1 MLVALISTTV
11 VLTVGVIPFLGLI
24 IPNIVS
30 LFKGDNLSKTL
41 PHTALLGMSFL
52 LFCDIVGRVLIFPYE
67 IPISM
72 TVGVIG
78 SAIFLIM
85 LFRGKHMR
93 NRTKMLI
100 LLGLA
105 VASILLYVFYELNG
119 NYHYAFPRR
128 LIKVVA
134 MSLTGIAIAYST
146 VVFQTITHN
155 RILTPSVMGLDAL
168 YMMVQTFIY
177 FFFGSMSIFVINAKY
192 NFLLAVL
199 AMVVFAVI
207 FYRVLFKE
215 GKRPIYFLLLVG
227 MIVGT
232 FLGSVTTFFQVLIDP
247 NEFLSLQ
254 SKMFASFNNV
264 NSDLVWLAGVV
275 ITITFIYGWRHMNQ
289 LDVMSLG
296 RDTAINLGVP
306 YDKLVQRMLILS
318 SVLIAVSTALVGPIT
333 FFGLIVANLSYQFFK
348 TYKHSVI
355 IAGSCVMSIV
365 ALVGGQ
371 WVVERIFNF
380 DTTLSVII
388 NFVGGVYFIYLLLKE
403 SRSAG

>member
-1 MLVALISTTV
+1 
-11 VLTVGVIPFLGLI
+11 
-24 IPNIVS
+24 
-30 LFKGDNLSKTL
+30 
-41 PHTALLGMSFL
+41 
-52 LFCDIVGRVLIFPYE
+52 
-67 IPISM
+67 
-72 TVGVIG
+72 
-78 SAIFLIM
+78 
-85 LFRGKHMR
+85 
-93 NRTKMLI
+93 MLI
-100 LLGLA
+100 LIGLA
-105 VASILLYVFYELNG
+105 VIFILLYVFYGLNG

-134 MSLTGIAIAYST
+134 MSLTGVAIAYST

-199 AMVVFAVI
+199 AMVIFALI

-254 SKMFASFNNV
+254 SKLFASFNNV
-264 NSDLVWLAGVV
+264 NSDLVWLAAVV
-275 ITITFIYGWRHMNQ
+275 IIITFIYGWRHMSQ

-318 SVLIAVSTALVGPIT
+318 SILIAVSTALVGPIT

-348 TYKHSVI
+348 TYKHSVL
-355 IAGSCVMSIV
+355 IAGSCIMSIV

-371 WVVERIFNF
+371 WIVERIFNF

>member
-1 MLVALISTTV
+1 
-11 VLTVGVIPFLGLI
+11 
-24 IPNIVS
+24 
-30 LFKGDNLSKTL
+30 
-41 PHTALLGMSFL
+41 
-52 LFCDIVGRVLIFPYE
+52 
-67 IPISM
+67 
-72 TVGVIG
+72 
-78 SAIFLIM
+78 
-85 LFRGKHMR
+85 MR

-100 LLGLA
+100 LIGLA
-105 VASILLYVFYELNG
+105 VAAMLLYVFYELNG
-119 NYHYAFPRR
+119 NYSYAFPRR

-134 MSLTGIAIAYST
+134 MALTGIAIAYST

-168 YMMVQTFIY
+168 YMMVQTIIY
-177 FFFGSMSIFVINAKY
+177 FFFGSMSIFVINAHY
-192 NFLLAVL
+192 NFLLAVS
-199 AMVVFAVI
+199 AMVIFALI

-264 NSDLVWLAGVV
+264 NSDLVWLAGLV
-275 ITITFIYGWRHMNQ
+275 IVGTFIYGWRHMSQ

-318 SVLIAVSTALVGPIT
+318 SILIAVSTALVGPIT

-348 TYKHSVI
+348 TYKHSVL

-371 WVVERIFNF
+371 WMVEQIFKF